1 MQRAT
6 PTNGAHHLD
15 IRRSGITFAPCR
27 RRPVA
32 ARQIKQT
39 ILEEKEASM
48 ALFLDP
54 VSGLLSLQRELER
67 AFQNPFGLDLGVS
80 GRGVFPLVNIFSE
93 RDGYVIR
100 LEIPGVAPADLHIE
114 GQGRSLTV
122 KGRREPRGPE
132 GASFHRRERD
142 SGEFSRSLQLP
153 DSLDPTRAEASYK
166 DGILTIRVPKREEMK
181 PRQITV
187 KAT

>member
-1 MQRAT
+1 MT
-6 PTNGAHHLD
+6 
-15 IRRSGITFAPCR
+15 
-27 RRPVA
+27 
-32 ARQIKQT
+32 
-39 ILEEKEASM
+39 
-48 ALFLDP
+48 LFLDP

-93 RDGYVIR
+93 RDGYVVR
-100 LEIPGVAPADLHIE
+100 LEIPGVAPGDLNIE
-114 GQGRSLTV
+114 GQGRTLTV
-122 KGRREPRGPE
+122 KGKRERRGPE
-132 GASFHRRERD
+132 GASFHRRERE

-153 DSLDPTRAEASYK
+153 DSLDPMRAEASYK
-166 DGILTIRVPKREEMK
+166 NGILTIRVPKREEMK